1 MPGPHVADHTVAD
14 REVEVGGDASRR
26 PARRGHDPH
35 PVEQTGLVAVE
46 RAVRDDVAARRPDRR
61 HDVVAGRDL
70 LEVAAEVD
78 RVQVRLTVQ
87 VAILVGVTG
96 DHQSRAVRRPVEAA
110 DVPRAVGQLRR
121 LPAVGGH
128 DEDVLVPAVA
138 VADSVVLVIE
148 RAGDACHRRAP
159 NLVAALGGTRVVD
172 HTIRF

>member
-1 MPGPHVADHTVAD
+1 MSLITPSPTARSRLAVMHRGVPPVAGTTHI
-14 REVEVGGDASRR
+14 RSSR
-26 PARRGHDPH
+26 PASSPLSALYAMTSPRGDQIGDTMSKP
-35 PVEQTGLVAVE
+35 
-46 RAVRDDVAARRPDRR
+46 
-61 HDVVAGRDL
+61 
-70 LEVAAEVD
+70 
-78 RVQVRLTVQ
+78 
-87 VAILVGVTG
+87 VAILVGVSG

-110 DVPRAVGQLRR
+110 DIPRAVGQLRR

-159 NLVAALGGTRVVD
+159 HLVAALGGTRVVD